1 MHVYL
6 LAMAIAMAPLSV
18 ATAGTPTTTE
28 QSYRQAR
35 EVLDA
40 ALQAAGGAD
49 ALRAVKDVSRVG
61 RGTVFNQG
69 QSLKPD
75 APYTQRGVDVS
86 SVADFGRKWSATETA
101 TTTAGNVPTRVR
113 AVLKGDAGF
122 TFNRVTSVVTPTAP
136 AGLTGARNA
145 LGRDPVSVLLTA
157 NSRAETLRYLGE
169 AALEGRPQRVITFAD
184 ADGTQ
189 IALYV
194 DAQTHLLSK
203 QETAADNAVLG
214 DVVSEVLYS
223 DHRKIGAV
231 PVPFHVVSRTG
242 GEVTQDLTYSEIK
255 LNGGVPETLF
265 EEPKEAVR
273 VSAPPSGPPVAKA
286 NAVGQDAYFVEGGTH
301 NSLFVVFSDHVLL
314 IEAPQSVER
323 AQAVLGAIR
332 EVAGDK
338 PVRYVVPTHYHFDH
352 SGGLRAAVAAGATV
366 VTTAGNRAFVERLA
380 AAPHVLR
387 PDALSRNPKKPLI
400 ETFSGK
406 RVFTDGTH
414 TVELIDVGP
423 TPHVDE
429 ILVAYLPREKLV
441 FVADLF
447 GIPAEGPIPPAGATA
462 REFAQKLKTLG
473 PVERIAPG
481 HGRLGTLEELTAAVA
496 KAQP

>member
-1 MHVYL
+1 
-6 LAMAIAMAPLSV
+6 
-18 ATAGTPTTTE
+18 
-28 QSYRQAR
+28 
-35 EVLDA
+35 
-40 ALQAAGGAD
+40 
-49 ALRAVKDVSRVG
+49 
-61 RGTVFNQG
+61 
-69 QSLKPD
+69 
-75 APYTQRGVDVS
+75 
-86 SVADFGRKWSATETA
+86 
-101 TTTAGNVPTRVR
+101 VR
-113 AVLKGDAGF
+113 AVLKNDAGF
-122 TFNRVTSVVTPTAP
+122 TFNKVTSVLAPTTP
-136 AGLTGARNA
+136 AGLTAARNA
-145 LGRDPVSVLLTA
+145 LARDPLVVLLTA
-157 NSRAETLRYLGE
+157 NSRAETLRSLGE
-169 AALEGRPQRVITFAD
+169 ATLDGRPQRVITFAD
-184 ADGTQ
+184 EGGAQ

-214 DVVSEVLYS
+214 DVVNEILYS

-255 LNGGVPETLF
+255 LNGGVPDALF
-265 EEPKEAVR
+265 EEPKDAIR
-273 VSAPPSGPPVAKA
+273 VSAPPSGTAAKA
-286 NAVGQDAYFVEGGTH
+286 NAIGQDAYFVDGGTH
-301 NSLFVVFSDHVLL
+301 NSLFVVFNDHVLL
-314 IEAPQSVER
+314 IEAPQNVDR

-387 PDALSRNPKKPLI
+387 PDALSRSPRQPVI
-400 ETFSGK
+400 ETFGGK

-414 TVELIDVGP
+414 TVEVIDVGP

-429 ILVAYLPREKLV
+429 ILVAYLPKEKLV

-447 GIPAEGPIPPAGATA
+447 GIPAEGPVPPAGATA
-462 REFAQKLKTLG
+462 REFAQKLKTMGLA
-473 PVERIAPG
+473 VERIAPG

-496 KAQP
+496 K